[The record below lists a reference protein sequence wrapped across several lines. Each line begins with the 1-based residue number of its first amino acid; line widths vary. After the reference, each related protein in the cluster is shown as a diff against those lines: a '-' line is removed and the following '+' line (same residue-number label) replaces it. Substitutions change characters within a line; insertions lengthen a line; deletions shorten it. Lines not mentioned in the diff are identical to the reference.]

1 MAIRKQILGAALSLL
16 AVVVLTVA
24 TVVHAQVATTYS
36 SNKRTLKVGIL
47 LVDSTDINDGRGTEN
62 TDPFIFYIAD
72 TRADLK
78 PQNWEFINPLSPK
91 VVTNDVAA
99 RWTAR
104 SGGVGQQYQAGQQVT
119 KNMAAYWEVPLTDTP
134 IQDLLQFDLLFITN
148 HRLTRM
154 TAIDREKLRKLVDAG
169 GVLWLEDC
177 GNMRM
182 DPSGP
187 LFLDQLQFSGS
198 SGLGGAGTP
207 SINIPSHPILNTPN
221 PLSQAEIANL
231 GDKNYGGYALVSL
244 ADPTAAPNPEV
255 LVNIVGNRARITASA
270 PNGLPYIAAG
280 NYGSGRVIATAG
292 DSGCDIN
299 DYTGGVRTPSGGN
312 SGAYCGENLLAA
324 HAEDLKFLYNVVAW
338 GSANNQYRKDPRRTG
353 SSFEA
358 IGAPLVPAFQVGA
371 LDALSS
377 TTAPLV
383 AKGVV
388 YATGL
393 DASSTPSIRAYNAH
407 PSLVSGDKGIPDLA
421 LGKPYDE
428 LWRWS
433 GAGTMPS
440 SPTLG
445 TVYDTST
452 TSYAD
457 FIFVTLSNG
466 TLVKLTALLADS
478 FGNIA
483 PAPNTAT
490 NPAVTSGTY
499 AGPGGAAMAAP
510 APLLH
515 DGKVYVV
522 EPDGLVRCVNA
533 ASMTTL
539 WYSYAVAQDPVYHPT
554 GSPSLGYTR
563 LAITSTSVNP
573 NLAQITGSS
582 GRTGVAASASGS
594 SNDLMLYVP
603 VWQENPSGGMTLRT
617 MAYWL
622 GARHEVIL
630 RDPIPGDFPTRAAQG
645 TPNNKQ
651 YVAMP
656 SALPFLK
663 PVVRVYTNSYD
674 GMGNLIYTAQDN
686 MNAGRISPNFIGQF
700 VDQNGLVRVRDGANN
715 PPSRGTVGPGTPDN
729 ALVSVDYDVYYV
741 TTSATPPALATQG
754 DASRNPG
761 IRVNGYQGGGEGIAM
776 TPDDILVSAFKYV
789 GQTNSGTPQPHTVIS
804 GDYEQFGLTRLRQ
817 SLGIF
822 ELPGGAQGIPIT
834 FPNQVVVERPT
845 LRNRLLFGGPLSQS
859 GNAGYLPSYE
869 GLTQVDPVGPP
880 VATNDG
886 IVYQVLRATSP
897 SNGGPVTVV
906 AALDLKKEIVLKLPK
921 AYNPA
926 YRVQVSQ
933 LDISTFDPT
942 NPGQP
947 KIINSILTQTGSNP
961 ISIGQNMVGDA
972 TRGRIVMTDLRTAGG
987 RFSTSLSFVVT
998 FVPAGGNADETV
1010 VISPSALLPN
1020 NGAGTDVDPR
1030 GLPVNGSYSPLL
1042 WYYVLP
1048 GLPTSAPTLAGD
1060 ILYLGIASG
1069 GRENLV
1075 ALDAEPTSNDPTI
1088 RAGEQVETV
1097 VLNLAGVQ
1105 QKLNHIRWVR
1115 PMAGRVSAPPVGAQG
1130 TLAANTLLG
1139 TEAFESGVTLVTD
1152 AKRIIEVDAGGA
1164 ALWTLDGTMTFQV
1177 AGGELPLFDPS
1188 AGGGIVNPATAT
1200 GRAVQDKKTLSRP
1213 ALARRLSPSDYLI
1226 CDTGNNRVVR
1236 VDRSGQVRW
1245 ELTELNNAYGVLT
1258 SVDPI
1263 TLNEPTDVQLYTVF
1277 SPGGAGYEIHYLI
1290 ADAGNNRIIEVAD
1303 YFDTNGILRTN
1314 VPTPNGPQRG
1324 EQLVVWVSRT
1334 TQKEGR
1340 LLRFQSIQRVLTTG
1354 DSRLGQNPGLY
1365 GYPTILAAV
1374 GNASTAGDSG
1384 GDTRSDFTG
1393 GSLLSLF
1400 YTPINTATPL
1410 FNRSTGVPS
1419 AVPYMPWPSGVEP
1432 KINGLVDRTLN
1443 ELVMPNGQ
1451 VRRIARPTYIQQ
1463 VVLPLSSLTP
1473 SAPGSAQGF
1482 LICDASGV
1490 YQAELGQN
1498 GRWYVTWYFDAT
1510 DYKNMMRLRLAQLRL
1525 LIPPT
1530 SLEIAAIDKMLYLP
1544 TSVKRLANGDYL
1556 INNAGAGQTTLFTS
1570 GQFVG
1575 EVFQV
1580 TGARRY
1586 TYDVSVPLPIGTLD
1600 PLSGILPLYSGFSSP
1615 NIVLAPSGLRWEQ
1628 KMGTNSSNTN
1638 LLEHPLFGDRL

>member
-1 MAIRKQILGAALSLL
+1 MAIRKRILGAALSLL

-187 LFLDQLQFSGS
+187 LFLDQLQFSGN
-198 SGLGGAGTP
+198 SGIGGAGTP

-244 ADPTAAPNPEV
+244 SDPTAAPNPEV
-255 LVNIVGNRARITASA
+255 LVNIVGNRARATASA

-393 DASSTPSIRAYNAH
+393 DASSTPSVRAYNAH

-428 LWRWS
+428 LWRWN

-445 TVYDTST
+445 TVYASST
-452 TSYAD
+452 ASYAD

-499 AGPGGAAMAAP
+499 AGPGGATMAAP

-522 EPDGLVRCVNA
+522 EPDGLVRCVDA

-563 LAITSTSVNP
+563 LAITNTSANP
-573 NLAQITGSS
+573 NLAQIIGSS

-656 SALPFLK
+656 STLPFLK
-663 PVVRVYTNSYD
+663 PVVRVYTNRYD

-700 VDQNGLVRVRDGANN
+700 VDQNGMVRVRDGANN
-715 PPSRGTVGPGTPDN
+715 PPSRGPVGPGMPEN

-741 TTSATPPALATQG
+741 TTSTTPPALTTQG

-789 GQTNSGTPQPHTVIS
+789 GQSNSGTPQPHTVIS

-822 ELPGGAQGIPIT
+822 EIPGGAQGIPIT
-834 FPNQVVVERPT
+834 FPNQLVVERPT

-859 GNAGYLPSYE
+859 GSAGYLPSYE
-869 GLTQVDPVGPP
+869 GLTDVKPVGPP

-906 AALDLKKEIVLKLPK
+906 AALDMKKEIILKLPK

-933 LDISTFDPT
+933 LDIATFDPT

-1048 GLPTSAPTLAGD
+1048 GLPTSAATLAGD
-1060 ILYLGIASG
+1060 VLYLGIASG

-1088 RAGEQVETV
+1088 RAGEQVETI
-1097 VLNLAGVQ
+1097 VLNLAGAQ

-1188 AGGGIVNPATAT
+1188 AGGGVVNPATAT

-1245 ELTELNNAYGVLT
+1245 ELTQLNNAYGVLT

-1277 SPGGAGYEIHYLI
+1277 SPGGVGYEIHYLI

-1314 VPTPNGPQRG
+1314 VPTPSGPQRG

-1340 LLRFQSIQRVLTTG
+1340 LLRFQSLQRVLTFG
-1354 DSRLGQNPGLY
+1354 DTRLGQNAALY
-1365 GYPTILAAV
+1365 GYPTILTAV

-1393 GSLLSLF
+1393 GSLVSLL
-1400 YTPINTATPL
+1400 YNPINTTIPL
-1410 FNRSTGVPS
+1410 FNNMGAQAATITS
-1419 AVPYMPWPSGVEP
+1419 WPIGMEP
-1432 KINGLVDRTLN
+1432 ARNGLVDRTMN
-1443 ELVMPNGQ
+1443 ELVMPLVGGQ
-1451 VRRIARPTYIQQ
+1451 RHVRRIARPTYIQQ
-1463 VVLPLSSLTP
+1463 FSLPNGLGGQKSV
-1473 SAPGSAQGF
+1473 F
-1482 LICDASGV
+1482 LICDSSGV
-1490 YQAELGQN
+1490 YQTELGTDN
-1498 GRWYVTWYFDAT
+1498 RWYVTWYFNSK
-1510 DYKNMMRLRLAQLRL
+1510 DYKDMTEYRLAG
-1525 LIPPT
+1525 T
-1530 SLEIAAIDKMLYLP
+1530 STLGFLP
-1544 TSVKRLANGDYL
+1544 SAVKRLANGDYL
-1556 INNAGAGQTTLFTS
+1556 ITNSWIGQSSLFTS

-1580 TGARRY
+1580 EGNRRFDAVTGNQ
-1586 TYDVSVPLPIGTLD
+1586 TDPVLPQ
-1600 PLSGILPLYSGFSSP
+1600 PWPHFSGFSSP